1 MHPIPPAMIASWGAG
16 VVFLNVLLA
25 RLGVPIPAVPILVLA
40 GTAIASHTLSFWPVL
55 LCAVCGALIGDG
67 VWFAA
72 GRRYGERVFEAIA
85 RLSPYIGVTV
95 RAARSMFERFGVSI
109 TAVSKFVPG
118 LAFITPPLMGTTRVD
133 TRIFVAWD
141 VVSATTWAACWLL
154 GGVVVQKELHL
165 LLSIVRGH
173 GATLLDLV
181 AAILGGYFVL
191 RLMQRWRMRRM
202 LVRIRRAAHAMEAQ
216 WAHAAPSPSP
226 SPVVLDVRPEP
237 IRSHAAHRIPRATP
251 LDPTC
256 ADIVDEALAADDAVV
271 YCVCPDHATAD
282 EIGRKMREKGFTR
295 IRTVKGDLDAWRRR
309 GYPISTS
316 SRVEAGGIETSDA
329 PDLPTEHTPLTVRCI
344 APKRPRT

>member
-1 MHPIPPAMIASWGAG
+1 MHQIPPAMIATWGAG
-16 VVFLNVLLA
+16 VVFLNVLLT
-25 RLGVPIPAVPILVLA
+25 RLGVPIPAVPTLVFA
-40 GTAIASHTLSFWPVL
+40 GTAIANNTLSFWPVL
-55 LCAVCGALIGDG
+55 LGAVCGALAGDG

-72 GRRYGERVFEAIA
+72 GRLYGERVFEALA

-133 TRIFVAWD
+133 TRIYVAWD
-141 VVSATTWAACWLL
+141 VVSATTWAASWLL
-154 GGVVVQKELHL
+154 GGVLVQRELRVL
-165 LLSIVRGH
+165 MSIVRGH
-173 GATLLDLV
+173 GATLIDVL
-181 AAILGGYFVL
+181 AAILAAYFLL

-202 LVRIRRAAHAMEAQ
+202 LVRLRRAAHAMEAQ
-216 WAHAAPSPSP
+216 WVHAAA
-226 SPVVLDVRPEP
+226 SPVVLDARPEP
-237 IRSHAAHRIPRATP
+237 IRSHAAHRIPRATA

-256 ADIVDEALAADDAVV
+256 ADKVDEALLAEDAVV

-316 SRVEAGGIETSDA
+316 PHAVESDGVEASDTQDA
-329 PDLPTEHTPLTVRCI
+329 LPEHTPLTVRCV

>member
-16 VVFLNVLLA
+16 VVFLNVLLT
-25 RLGVPIPAVPILVLA
+25 RLGVPIPAVPVLVLA

-55 LCAVCGALIGDG
+55 LAAVFGALAGDG

-72 GRRYGERVFEAIA
+72 GRRYGERVFEALV

-133 TRIFVAWD
+133 TRIFLAWD
-141 VVSATTWAACWLL
+141 VVSATTWAAFWLL
-154 GGVVVQKELHL
+154 GGVLVQKQLHL
-165 LLSIVRGH
+165 LHSIVRAH
-173 GATLLDLV
+173 GATLIDLL
-181 AAILGGYFVL
+181 AAVLAGYFVL
-191 RLMQRWRMRRM
+191 RVMQRWRMRRM
-202 LVRIRRAAHAMEAQ
+202 LVRIRRAAQAMEAQ
-216 WAHAAPSPSP
+216 WAHAAPST
-226 SPVVLDVRPEP
+226 VVLDARPEP
-237 IRSHAAHRIPRATP
+237 IRNDAAHRIPRATP

-256 ADIVDEALAADDAVV
+256 ADKVDEALAADDAVV

-295 IRTVKGDLDAWRRR
+295 VRTVKGDLDAWRRR
-309 GYPISTS
+309 GYPIGTS
-316 SRVEAGGIETSDA
+316 SRVEADRIETSNAPDA
-329 PDLPTEHTPLTVRCI
+329 PLEHTPLTVRCI